1 MKLKDPLQEKFMP
14 AVQSARSFLVLIMIA
29 AFSLAARAAETT
41 PAPAPAPAPAAAPA
55 PPAAGEPPVIS
66 PAAIAAADTV
76 LNDIGIKQ
84 SIALVVPGMLTELE
98 TNVTRTRPEIKES
111 LRQTLRAIQPE
122 FDKTAQ
128 ETFDSAATLLASQ
141 MSEKEIVEL
150 AAFFESPVGK
160 KYVAMEPVFLRQL
173 SEVVAPWREK
183 LSTDILVR
191 ARQEMKKKGVDF

>member
-1 MKLKDPLQEKFMP
+1 MP
-14 AVQSARSFLVLIMIA
+14 APARKAKGFLALIMLA
-29 AFSLAARAAETT
+29 ALSVAARAAETT
-41 PAPAPAPAPAAAPA
+41 PPASPAAAPPPPSPAAA
-55 PPAAGEPPVIS
+55 PPPPS
-66 PAAIAAADTV
+66 PAAIAAADTI
-76 LNDIGIKQ
+76 LGDIGIKQ
-84 SIALVVPGMLTELE
+84 TIALVVPGMLTELE

-128 ETFDSAATLLASQ
+128 QTFNSAATILASQ

-160 KYVAMEPVFLRQL
+160 KYVAMEPVFLQQL
-173 SEVVAPWREK
+173 SDVVAPWREQ

-191 ARQEMKKKGVDF
+191 ARQEMKKKGIEF